1 MMGLLFRAA
10 IFVVLAMLP
19 SSSVGDIPTTTP
31 GFTYKDGLPQAPV
44 QLQVFID
51 LLCPYSKA
59 AYPALKQLGDAFE
72 GKDFRLTFQ
81 VLPLPFHRNAFL
93 AAQSTVSVVHSV
105 GVQSFVPW
113 LETIYANQDKL
124 SNTNTLNTTPNDLIT
139 QLASWAHA
147 AFPSIDVASF
157 RKTLLPGTAED
168 EKTRQLFRYT
178 LAHGVAGTP
187 MYYLNGV
194 HYNNADSA
202 WSFNDW
208 FNVINPLVQANKA
221 AVPLPSTYNNPI
233 NIIYLYIYIMCLI
246 FVQNQTRL

>member
-19 SSSVGDIPTTTP
+19 SSSVGDIPMTTP

-51 LLCPYSKA
+51 L
-59 AYPALKQLGDAFE
+59 
-72 GKDFRLTFQ
+72 
-81 VLPLPFHRNAFL
+81 
-93 AAQSTVSVVHSV
+93 VHSV

-178 LAHGVAGTP
+178 LAHGMVLLWG
-187 MYYLNGV
+187 
-194 HYNNADSA
+194 
-202 WSFNDW
+202 
-208 FNVINPLVQANKA
+208 
-221 AVPLPSTYNNPI
+221 
-233 NIIYLYIYIMCLI
+233 
-246 FVQNQTRL
+246 